1 MTRHEHGQLQD
12 AIFELHEGYA
22 FRAIRILE
30 EIARVAQ
37 EQFALEDE
45 FWNEAEADSVPV
57 NREAA

>member
-30 EIARVAQ
+30 AM
-37 EQFALEDE
+37 ALEAQKGFDAE
-45 FWNEAEADSVPV
+45 DRYWSSVEAESVPV
-57 NREAA
+57 NAEAA